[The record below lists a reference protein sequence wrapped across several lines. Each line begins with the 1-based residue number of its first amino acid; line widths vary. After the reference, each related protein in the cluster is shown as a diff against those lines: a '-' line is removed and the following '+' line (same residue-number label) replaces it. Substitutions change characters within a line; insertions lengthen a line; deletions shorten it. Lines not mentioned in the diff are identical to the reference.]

1 MNTCFAQGA
10 TKICVNLSQ
19 VSSQKKTRLNSP
31 YLNPFQ
37 WAVSKSLFVCLWQ
50 GLDWKIHAWKKP
62 THRTRE
68 PYCSQSLS
76 HRRLICL
83 EMNNTGIREVAH
95 ICLFIYCIGFSLVG
109 CFFFFLSFF
118 FFVYFCCCLFVIFCL
133 FVCFQTS
140 CFFPVEKHFEIKP
153 CKCLKLHKNF
163 LLYFTR
169 RV

>member
-76 HRRLICL
+76 HRRLIWL

-109 CFFFFLSFF
+109 CFFFFISFF
-118 FFVYFCCCLFVIFCL
+118 FCLFLLL
-133 FVCFQTS
+133 FVCYFLFV
-140 CFFPVEKHFEIKP
+140 CLFPNFLFFPCGKAFWNKALQVPKA
-153 CKCLKLHKNF
+153 
-163 LLYFTR
+163 T
-169 RV
+169 